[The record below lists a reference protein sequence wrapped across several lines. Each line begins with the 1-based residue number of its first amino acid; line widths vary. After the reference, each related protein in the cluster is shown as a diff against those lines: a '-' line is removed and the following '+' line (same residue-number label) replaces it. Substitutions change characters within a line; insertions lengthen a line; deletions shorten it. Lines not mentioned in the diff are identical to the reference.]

1 MEKTYKLPSVVW
13 LKVTNYMHG
22 WLQHELGG
30 EARIGG
36 QRVICVAHLNGARDV
51 MRRETVSDMMAPK
64 SVGNSMSST
73 RRNCLVAGMEIDADT
88 VERMYGMTRESLK
101 LFVPV
106 ECPKFCMTKNGVL
119 RPWGHSVCLS
129 REQANALL
137 RLLRDAFWNAVQ
149 EFASDYARQ
158 HSDEKYAQADMI
170 EAFCQWTGTPDV
182 YAEAMRREWQRRCK
196 RNEE

>member
-101 LFVPV
+101 WFVPV

-119 RPWGHSVCLS
+119 RPWGHSVCFS

-196 RNEE
+196 RN